1 MPENEADQE
10 NKVFAKQSTYNLMEM
25 KGQNFMSQLYNE
37 VLFRKKNDMDF
48 DYLTRNQT
56 KELNTYKAKRNKSDL
71 MKNERAVHLR
81 GRSRI
86 GDTTSN

>member
-10 NKVFAKQSTYNLMEM
+10 NKVFANQSTYNLMEM

-48 DYLTRNQT
+48 DYLTRN
-56 KELNTYKAKRNKSDL
+56 
-71 MKNERAVHLR
+71 
-81 GRSRI
+81 
-86 GDTTSN
+86 